1 MDTQMQQQESRQEG
15 RQERQQEGRCEHCN
29 QPVDQRAT
37 VREQKL
43 KNKLMARLNRVE
55 GQIRGIKG
63 MIENDAYC
71 DDVLA
76 QVAAAQAALGSIA
89 KLILEQHV
97 RACVVDKIKQ
107 DDQDIIDELMT
118 TIGRML

>member
-1 MDTQMQQQESRQEG
+1 MDTQREHE
-15 RQERQQEGRCEHCN
+15 ERRCEHCN
-29 QPVDQRAT
+29 QPIGQRTT

-43 KNKLMARLNRVE
+43 KTNLMARLNRVE

-63 MIENDAYC
+63 MVENDAYC

-89 KLILEQHV
+89 KLILEQHI
-97 RACVVDKIKQ
+97 RACVVDKIRSGDK
-107 DDQDIIDELMT
+107 DIVDELMT